1 METQRPPAHDC
12 RFIQAYIGMLIIGAL
27 NNFPY
32 WVAISSAQAI
42 VTNFNSE
49 GLLGLITWG
58 CVLFGVFATTTN
70 TFLSS
75 KNVSYTIR
83 AIINGCFMT
92 FGLIGTALS
101 PNIYLA
107 IICIAFVGL
116 SSDFGEGVMLGY
128 FASTANDSLMNAWG
142 IGTGISGCLGSGYSF
157 LCQMF
162 SVPYVTSFLAL
173 SPAGIFYPLAFIFLL
188 KPQTNTHN
196 AEEEH
201 ELGEIQESSETTH
214 DIEHPNENTNE
225 FHDPT
230 ADESIVDPSKE
241 NVEIAK
247 DGNPVIAEP
256 EQSDH
261 HKPEIHLHDNENAK
275 VEEDIKCCS
284 LRIWKKAIYFFLING
299 GTFFAQYAS
308 ISCFADCSM
317 TQQEKID
324 KPYWYSLL
332 NLCYQIGNAAG
343 RSTLQCF
350 KIRQIWL
357 LMIIQFCLFALWWV
371 NVVYRIIPEWLQ
383 VIIMLVVGV
392 NSGFSYV
399 NIFNQTMN
407 YPAASQKEREIITNY
422 TSISIAGFIVVSSAF
437 TLLMQN
443 TVLEYECLQR

>member
-1 METQRPPAHDC
+1 MDPPAEPVHNC

-42 VTNFNSE
+42 VKNFDSE

-75 KNVSYTIR
+75 KNVSYTAR
-83 AIINGCFMT
+83 AIANGCFMT

-107 IICIAFVGL
+107 IVCIAFVGL

-128 FASTANDSLMNAWG
+128 FANTSNDSLMNAWG
-142 IGTGISGCLGSGYSF
+142 IGTGISGILGSGYSF

-162 SVPYVTSFLAL
+162 NVPYVTSFLAL
-173 SPAGIFYPLAFIFLL
+173 SPAGIIYPLSFIFLL
-188 KPQTNTHN
+188 KPQVNQKP
-196 AEEEH
+196 EEQGH
-201 ELGEIQESSETTH
+201 ELPDLPEGQEQNNLTNDKEIESN
-214 DIEHPNENTNE
+214 DNTQIQNNI
-225 FHDPT
+225 P
-230 ADESIVDPSKE
+230 
-241 NVEIAK
+241 IAK
-247 DGNPVIAEP
+247 DGNPAIDLPDQP
-256 EQSDH
+256 ETN
-261 HKPEIHLHDNENAK
+261 KPEITLSEDETAI
-275 VEEDIKCCS
+275 EEDIPCCTC
-284 LRIWKKAIYFFLING
+284 RMWKKAIFYFLING

-317 TQQEKID
+317 TQEEKRA

-332 NLCYQIGNAAG
+332 NLVYQIGNAAG

-350 KIRQIWL
+350 KIKYTWIL
-357 LMIIQFCLFALWWV
+357 LIIQFCLFALWWI
-371 NVVYRIIPEWLQ
+371 NVVYRFLPGWLQ
-383 VIIMLVVGV
+383 IVINIVVGV

-407 YPAASQKEREIITNY
+407 YPGASQKEREIITNY
-422 TSISIAGFIVVSSAF
+422 TSISIAGFIIVSSAF

-443 TVLEYECLQR
+443 TVLEYECLER